1 MEQKIE
7 LNNNLI
13 NWISDIVKDMIES
26 TLEDESEKIPTIVAV
41 NDFLNQLKYDF
52 NSLKI
57 SDLFGEEI
65 TNRIF
70 DEIKSNI

>member
-13 NWISDIVKDMIES
+13 NWISYIVKDMIES

-57 SDLFGEEI
+57 SDLFREEI

>member
-41 NDFLNQLKYDF
+41 NDFLNQLKFDF

>member
-1 MEQKIE
+1 MEQKLK
-7 LNNNLI
+7 LNEKLL
-13 NWISDIVKDMIES
+13 NWITSIVEDMIET
-26 TLEDESEKIPTIVAV
+26 TLEDDGTKTPVIVAV
-41 NDFLNQLKYDF
+41 NDFLNHLEFDF
-52 NSLKI
+52 NSLEI